1 MIKTIKGRLDREQY
15 VDGTLSCSQED
26 IVNRVGIMDLKEE
39 KELMEKAGRTF
50 NDYVSKVYNRVI
62 GKGKNQKLEYG
73 LNTMMFKE
81 NMDITDYA
89 KFLDKEI
96 KDNKEKLKNLNEESI
111 KIKEKL
117 EKINKE
123 EVKTDTNQNKDKA

>member
-15 VDGTLSCSQED
+15 VGGTLSCSQED

-39 KELMEKAGRTF
+39 KELMERAGRTF
-50 NDYVSKVYNRVI
+50 NDYVSRVYNRVI
-62 GKGKNQKLEYG
+62 GKGKDQKLENG

-89 KFLDKEI
+89 RHLDKKI
-96 KDNKEKLKNLNEESI
+96 KENKEKLKNLNKENEKIQEELKS
-111 KIKEKL
+111 
-117 EKINKE
+117 INKE
-123 EVKTDTNQNKDKA
+123 EVKTNTNENKDKA